1 MSKLKFKS
9 KILSRAHIL
18 NQYAKYTT
26 KMSAGLFFLF
36 FKDIFIRY
44 KVDRSFSFSTSKMLL
59 HCFLAPLFKIMRVHT
74 VVPCMW
80 CVISFWLL
88 SSLSL
93 QFGFHQ
99 FGYDV
104 PRHNPPPPSKDR
116 ANPGSCIFH
125 EHFPLLLLPLHL
137 TFWRYE
143 GFLCPLTYSSSAFL
157 ILSHPILH
165 IFTFSPKITLRE
177 EEKKH
182 FPRLKNT
189 PTLLSGMWPTKSV

>member
-9 KILSRAHIL
+9 KILYRAHIL

-59 HCFLAPLFKIMRVHT
+59 HCFLAPLFVKIMRVHT

-104 PRHNPPPPSKDR
+104 PRHNPPFKRQSYSR
-116 ANPGSCIFH
+116 FLYFSRT
-125 EHFPLLLLPLHL
+125 LSL
-137 TFWRYE
+137 T
-143 GFLCPLTYSSSAFL
+143 PASSSSDL
-157 ILSHPILH
+157 LKIWRVSLSLDVQQWCLPHPLPPH
-165 IFTFSPKITLRE
+165 IAYIYVFPQNYPQGGREKTLS
-177 EEKKH
+177 KA
-182 FPRLKNT
+182 
-189 PTLLSGMWPTKSV
+189 